1 MTSIREAQ
9 RAEQPLQVV
18 GAVSAYTAML
28 AERAGFRALYLSG
41 SGVATSVFG
50 LPDLGLTCMT
60 EVAEQARQI
69 TSASDLPLIVD
80 ADTGWGPALMVERTT
95 RQLERAGAAAIQL
108 EDQSASKRCGHRAGK
123 QLVSTAVMVERIT
136 AAVNSR
142 SGPDFAIIARTDALA
157 TEGLDGAIERACRY
171 VEGGADWIFLEAA
184 TDLAQYTS
192 LRTAVNVPIM
202 ANLTEFGQTPLYD
215 LSDLREAGVQIALY
229 PLSAFRAMS
238 RAAQL
243 VYEAIR
249 RDGTQRDVLDLMQ
262 TRGELYGVLDYEAY
276 EAAAGRH
283 ADAGN

>member
-1 MTSIREAQ
+1 MTSIIEVQ
-9 RAEQPLQVV
+9 RGEQPLQVV

-80 ADTGWGPALMVERTT
+80 ADTGWGTALMIERTT

-123 QLVSTAVMVERIT
+123 QLVSAALMVERIT

-142 SGPDFAIIARTDALA
+142 SGADFAIIARTDALA

-171 VEGGADWIFLEAA
+171 VEAGADWIFLEAA
-184 TDLAQYTS
+184 TDLAQYAS

-202 ANLTEFGQTPLYD
+202 ANLTEFGRTPLYD

-243 VYEAIR
+243 VYETIR
-249 RDGTQRDVLDLMQ
+249 RDGTQRNVLDMMQ
-262 TRGELYGVLDYEAY
+262 TRSELYGVLDYEAY
-276 EAAAGRH
+276 EAK
-283 ADAGN
+283 ADRNADEGN

>member
-1 MTSIREAQ
+1 MSSVLAAQ
-9 RAEQPLQVV
+9 RDERPLQVV

-41 SGVATSVFG
+41 SGVATSVLG

-60 EVAEQARQI
+60 EVAEQTRQI

-108 EDQSASKRCGHRAGK
+108 EDQSASKRCGHRSGK
-123 QLVSTAVMVERIT
+123 QLVSAAVMVERVEAAAT
-136 AAVNSR
+136 ARN
-142 SGPDFAIIARTDALA
+142 GPDFAVIARTDALA

-171 VEGGADWIFLEAA
+171 VEAGADWIFLEAA
-184 TDLAQYTS
+184 TDLEQYAALRAAAQ
-192 LRTAVNVPIM
+192 VPIM
-202 ANLTEFGQTPLYD
+202 ANLTEFGRTPLFH
-215 LSDLREAGVQIALY
+215 LSQLGAAGVEVALY

-243 VYEAIR
+243 VYQAIR
-249 RDGTQRDVLDLMQ
+249 RDGTQRAVLDIMQ
-262 TRGELYGVLDYEAY
+262 TRSELYDVLDYEAY
-276 EAAAGRH
+276 ESVAGKH
-283 ADAGN
+283 AVAEY

>member
-1 MTSIREAQ
+1 MTSIIEAQ
-9 RAEQPLQVV
+9 RGEQPLQVV

-80 ADTGWGPALMVERTT
+80 ADTGWGTALMIERTI

-123 QLVSTAVMVERIT
+123 QLVSAALMVERIT

-142 SGPDFAIIARTDALA
+142 SGADFAIIARTDALA

-171 VEGGADWIFLEAA
+171 VEAGADWIFLEAA
-184 TDLAQYTS
+184 TDLAQYAS

-202 ANLTEFGQTPLYD
+202 ANLTEFGRTPLYD

-243 VYEAIR
+243 VYETIR
-249 RDGTQRDVLDLMQ
+249 RDGTQRNVLDMMQ
-262 TRGELYGVLDYEAY
+262 TRSELYGVLDYEAY
-276 EAAAGRH
+276 EAK
-283 ADAGN
+283 ADRNADEGN

>member
-1 MTSIREAQ
+1 MTSITEAQ
-9 RAEQPLQVV
+9 RGEQPLQVV

-80 ADTGWGPALMVERTT
+80 ADTGWGTALMVERTT
-95 RQLERAGAAAIQL
+95 RQLERAGTAAIQL

-123 QLVSTAVMVERIT
+123 QLVSAALMVERIT

-142 SGPDFAIIARTDALA
+142 SRPDFVVIARTDALA

-171 VEGGADWIFLEAA
+171 VEAGADWIFLEAA
-184 TDLAQYTS
+184 TDLAQYAS

-202 ANLTEFGQTPLYD
+202 ANLTEFGRTPLYD

-243 VYEAIR
+243 VYETIR
-249 RDGTQRDVLDLMQ
+249 RDGTQRNVLDMMQ
-262 TRGELYGVLDYEAY
+262 TRSELYGVLDYEAY
-276 EAAAGRH
+276 EAKAGRN
-283 ADAGN
+283 ADEEN

>member
-1 MTSIREAQ
+1 MTSITEAQ
-9 RAEQPLQVV
+9 RGEQPLQVV

-80 ADTGWGPALMVERTT
+80 ADTGWGTALMVERTT
-95 RQLERAGAAAIQL
+95 RQLERAGTAAIQL
-108 EDQSASKRCGHRAGK
+108 EDQSASKRCGHRASK
-123 QLVSTAVMVERIT
+123 QLVSAALMVERIT

-142 SGPDFAIIARTDALA
+142 SRPDFVVIARTDALA

-171 VEGGADWIFLEAA
+171 VEAGADWIFLEAA
-184 TDLAQYTS
+184 TDLAQYAS

-202 ANLTEFGQTPLYD
+202 ANLTEFGRTPLYD

-243 VYEAIR
+243 VYETIR
-249 RDGTQRDVLDLMQ
+249 RDGTQRNVLDMMQ
-262 TRGELYGVLDYEAY
+262 TRSELYGVLDYEAY
-276 EAAAGRH
+276 EAKAGRN
-283 ADAGN
+283 ADEEN

>member
-1 MTSIREAQ
+1 MTSIIEAQ
-9 RAEQPLQVV
+9 RGEQPLQVV

-80 ADTGWGPALMVERTT
+80 ADTGWGTALMIERTT

-123 QLVSTAVMVERIT
+123 QLVSAALMVERIT

-142 SGPDFAIIARTDALA
+142 SGADFAIIARTDALA

-171 VEGGADWIFLEAA
+171 VEAGADWIFLEAA
-184 TDLAQYTS
+184 TDLAQYAS

-202 ANLTEFGQTPLYD
+202 ANLTEFGRTPLYD

-243 VYEAIR
+243 VYETIR
-249 RDGTQRDVLDLMQ
+249 RDGTQRNVLDMMQ
-262 TRGELYGVLDYEAY
+262 TRSELYGVLDYEAY
-276 EAAAGRH
+276 EAK
-283 ADAGN
+283 ADRNADEGN

>member
-1 MTSIREAQ
+1 MSSVLAAQ
-9 RAEQPLQVV
+9 RDERPLQVV

-41 SGVATSVFG
+41 SGVATSVLG

-60 EVAEQARQI
+60 EVAEQTRQI

-108 EDQSASKRCGHRAGK
+108 EDQSASKRCGHRSGK
-123 QLVSTAVMVERIT
+123 QLVSAAVMVERVEAAAT
-136 AAVNSR
+136 ARN
-142 SGPDFAIIARTDALA
+142 GPDFAVIARTDALA

-171 VEGGADWIFLEAA
+171 VEAGADWIFLEAA
-184 TDLAQYTS
+184 TDLEQYAALRAAAQ
-192 LRTAVNVPIM
+192 VPIM
-202 ANLTEFGQTPLYD
+202 ANLTEFGRTPLFH
-215 LSDLREAGVQIALY
+215 LSQLRAAGVEVALY

-243 VYEAIR
+243 VYQAIR
-249 RDGTQRDVLDLMQ
+249 RDGTQRAVLDIMQ
-262 TRGELYGVLDYEAY
+262 TRSELYEVLDYEAY
-276 EAAAGRH
+276 ESVAGKH
-283 ADAGN
+283 AVAEY

>member
-1 MTSIREAQ
+1 MTSIIEAQ
-9 RAEQPLQVV
+9 RGEQPLQVV

-69 TSASDLPLIVD
+69 TGASDLPLIVD
-80 ADTGWGPALMVERTT
+80 ADTGWGTALMVERTT
-95 RQLERAGAAAIQL
+95 RQLERAGTAAIQL

-123 QLVSTAVMVERIT
+123 QLVSAALMVERIT

-142 SGPDFAIIARTDALA
+142 SRPDFAIIARTDALA

-171 VEGGADWIFLEAA
+171 VEAGADWIFLEAA
-184 TDLAQYTS
+184 TDLAQYAS

-202 ANLTEFGQTPLYD
+202 ANLTEFGRTPLYD

-243 VYEAIR
+243 VYETIR
-249 RDGTQRDVLDLMQ
+249 RDGTQRNVLDMMQ
-262 TRGELYGVLDYEAY
+262 TRSELYGVLDYEAY
-276 EAAAGRH
+276 EAKAGRN
-283 ADAGN
+283 ADEGN